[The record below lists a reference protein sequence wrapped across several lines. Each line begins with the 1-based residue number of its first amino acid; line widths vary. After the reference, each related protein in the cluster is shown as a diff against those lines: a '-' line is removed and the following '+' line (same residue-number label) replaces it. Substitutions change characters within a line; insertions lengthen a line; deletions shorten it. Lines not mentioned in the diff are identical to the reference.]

1 MEKEAAVA
9 GFYSPP
15 GISGSRADKYP
26 RLQILSVEELLEG
39 KKIDYP
45 RYAPDA
51 TFKKAPKARKAAEQQ
66 ISLVG
71 VDEEDGPF

>member
-15 GISGSRADKYP
+15 GVSGAKVDKFP
-26 RLQILSVEELLEG
+26 RLQTLSIKELLEG
-39 KKIDYP
+39 KQLEYP
-45 RYAPDA
+45 RLLDL
-51 TFKKAPKARKAAEQQ
+51 TFKKAPKTRRPPAEQQ
-66 ISLVG
+66 IPLVG